1 MPSLFISD
9 SQVVKNT
16 ESAREKGFCVYKL
29 TNGIKRHLTTD
40 TLACPPMVH
49 ATTANVSDNQGLIEL
64 IIKYLPFFKSKP
76 VNTKKITFLIDNGYS
91 VKVLMKELTKVYPA
105 IGTKIR
111 FKVTPKPRKDP
122 DKKRFQPVHKRWIV
136 EQSNSFME
144 KCRVLWSKILF
155 YAEGRT
161 VKSILIQVQLKW
173 SYALSGL

>member
-144 KCRVLWSKILF
+144 KCRILWKNCEKYLDTSAAKMELCFIRIMIKRL
-155 YAEGRT
+155 ARG
-161 VKSILIQVQLKW
+161 
-173 SYALSGL
+173 